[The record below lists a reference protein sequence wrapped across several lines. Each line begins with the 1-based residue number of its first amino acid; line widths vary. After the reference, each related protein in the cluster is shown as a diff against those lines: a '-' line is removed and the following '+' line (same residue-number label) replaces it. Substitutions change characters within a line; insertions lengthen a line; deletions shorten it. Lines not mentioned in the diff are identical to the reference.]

1 VNSENLLFELIERIS
16 SQHGA
21 VVFINRQELK
31 EWPNDTLETFKSQRL
46 LTQAR
51 PAQSASCPGCER
63 DCVMPVHILTDQR
76 GESQAVI
83 VCDKRSDMN
92 RVKVP
97 IDRIEQWQASADS
110 IADLLAKL
118 LGLNRSKSH
127 SFVADRW
134 EIGMFKGIKHSG
146 HLVLN
151 TGDQLELTLAG
162 YTIPLAEALSFDG
175 QCFKVDKLKLTTLV
189 DNPAQGGGDA
199 ESATQRRE
207 RLKKREKELRAK
219 GVKAF
224 LKTIADEEG
233 ISISR
238 LKQLLQDEHE
248 STKKSKSLW

>member
-1 VNSENLLFELIERIS
+1 MNSENLLFELMERIS

-21 VVFINRQELK
+21 VVFISNQELK
-31 EWPNDTLETFKSQRL
+31 EWPSDTLETFKSQRL
-46 LTQAR
+46 LTKAR
-51 PAQSASCPGCER
+51 PAQSAVCSGCER

-76 GESQAVI
+76 GESRATI

-92 RVKVP
+92 RVDVP

-118 LGLNRSKSH
+118 LSLNRSSSH
-127 SFVADRW
+127 SVVPDRW
-134 EIGMFKGIKHSG
+134 EIGVFKGTKHSG

-151 TGDQLELTLAG
+151 AGDQLELTLAG
-162 YTIPLAEALSFDG
+162 HIIPLTEMLSFDG
-175 QCFKVDKLKLTTLV
+175 QCFKVDKRKFTKLV
-189 DNPAQGGGDA
+189 DQPAQGGGDV
-199 ESATQRRE
+199 ESAVQRRE

-238 LKQLLQDEHE
+238 VKQLLQNE
-248 STKKSKSLW
+248 S